1 MTRLIVSAAL
11 AGIVVFGCRRP
22 EPGVSAEQFV
32 AVVVAL
38 RQAAEEVDS
47 SEFAARRDSILRG
60 AGVTEAELR
69 AFVREGS
76 REPRRLADA
85 WDSAATRLRA
95 LAAGDTAA
103 PADTPGVKTQPA
115 GRRGRA
121 QLRPSS
127 GKGE

>member
-76 REPRRLADA
+76 REPRRA
-85 WDSAATRLRA
+85 WLMRGTPRRHACERSRPAIRRRLR
-95 LAAGDTAA
+95 TP
-103 PADTPGVKTQPA
+103 PA
-115 GRRGRA
+115 
-121 QLRPSS
+121 
-127 GKGE
+127 